1 MDPIYY
7 FDSIILHKH
16 LPTNKFFL
24 SVLSLLPTFSYHKL
38 KARILHKS
46 KIIPLI
52 LQYTTP
58 LTFSGSYKDRGSG
71 GGRGSGTT
79 SCRGSTVRPS
89 LDTNNLIKLF
99 HGLDSLKLQLNRLEI
114 EVTDY
119 DREPS
124 ESQS

>member
-1 MDPIYY
+1 MFSRYY
-7 FDSIILHKH
+7 EFISINNLSF
-16 LPTNKFFL
+16 LPDVGGARFL
-24 SVLSLLPTFSYHKL
+24 GLVVTPSFH
-38 KARILHKS
+38 RIKS
-46 KIIPLI
+46 A
-52 LQYTTP
+52 YTTP
-58 LTFSGSYKDRGSG
+58 LTFSGSYKDRGSR

-79 SCRGSTVRPS
+79 SCKGSTVRPS

-99 HGLDSLKLQLNRLEI
+99 YGLDSLKLELNRLEI